1 MKRKETGVSAPDKG
15 RNGFGDIKRFSYIM
29 LLLSGSLVLA
39 LVMSVNI
46 GSISIAAKDIFRMI
60 WNGIRYGTAVIFTCG
75 KYKQELSSVINNTA
89 ESQILFR
96 IRIPRMLLAAIL
108 GGALSVS
115 GYLLQVFFRN
125 PIAGPFILGISSGAK
140 LVVGI
145 TLIFLTRYNGSI
157 NSLTVIPAAFLG
169 SLLIT
174 FIVLLFSQ
182 KVQNMSM
189 LLVIGIMVG
198 YICGAVTDFCITF
211 ADEHDV
217 VNLTNWSMG
226 TFSGTDWDQV
236 KISTL
241 ICLPGIF
248 AALLL
253 SKPISVYALGEGY
266 AQSMG
271 IRLKPFRFLLILLSS
286 LLSACVTALAGPI
299 SFVGIAVPHITRT
312 LLKSSKPI
320 FVIPATFFCGA
331 VFCVF
336 CDLIARTVF
345 APTELAI
352 GTVTSVFGAPV
363 VIYMMVKRRRTQEN

>member
-1 MKRKETGVSAPDKG
+1 MRGSKQATAAPEKT
-15 RNGFGDIKRFSYIM
+15 IKLGNLNRFIAVIVFLAGM
-29 LLLSGSLVLA
+29 LLLGLMLN
-39 LVMSVNI
+39 VNI
-46 GSISIAAKDIFRMI
+46 GSVSIAIRDVFCMI
-60 WNGIRYGTAVIFTCG
+60 WGGIRYGIANLVTRGGFAH
-75 KYKQELSSVINNTA
+75 ELETVMKAST
-89 ESQILFR
+89 ESQILFS

-125 PIAGPFILGISSGAK
+125 PIAGPFVLGISSGAK
-140 LVVGI
+140 MVVGI
-145 TLIFLTRYNGSI
+145 TLIFLAGYLGNISP
-157 NSLTVIPAAFLG
+157 LTLIIAAFLG

-174 FIVLLFSQ
+174 SIVLLFSQ
-182 KVQNMSM
+182 KVRNMSM
-189 LLVIGIMVG
+189 LLVIGIMVS

-211 ADEHDV
+211 ANDHDV

-226 TFSGTDWDQV
+226 TFSGASWDNV
-236 KISTL
+236 KLAVLLCI
-241 ICLPGIF
+241 PGVL

-253 SKPISVYALGEGY
+253 SKPIGAYALGEGY

-271 IRLKPFRFLLILLSS
+271 IRVKPFRVLLILLSS

-312 LLKSSKPI
+312 LLRSSKPV
-320 FVIPATFFCGA
+320 FVIPATFLCGA

-363 VIYMMVKRRRTQEN
+363 VIYMMVKRRRAQED